1 MEGNYKMKRHKIT
14 FGLVLTI
21 AILSLGANIF
31 QFVRYNND
39 ITKLKSPV
47 GTVCDDKI
55 IDKYNN
61 IKGPKDAY
69 EKNSKALGE
78 EIAKMSGNEKDAN
91 CVAIRFSIGT
101 KNQEETYKTLKELVE
116 KGQSP
121 SLKIE
126 NIRNIY
132 RMDPSG
138 VQINSVEDAINE

>member
-1 MEGNYKMKRHKIT
+1 MKRRKII
-14 FGLVLTI
+14 FGLVLVV
-21 AILSLGANIF
+21 AIWSLGANLF
-31 QFVRYNND
+31 QFIRYNND
-39 ITKLKSPV
+39 VTAVKSPV

-101 KNQEETYKTLKELVE
+101 NNQEETYKTLKAMVE

-126 NIRNIY
+126 NVRTIY

-138 VQINSVEDAINE
+138 VQINSVKDAING

>member
-1 MEGNYKMKRHKIT
+1 MKRHKIT
-14 FGLVLTI
+14 LGLVLTI

-78 EIAKMSGNEKDAN
+78 EISKMSGNEKDAN
-91 CVAIRFSIGT
+91 CVAIRFLIGT
-101 KNQEETYKTLKELVE
+101 DNQEETYKTLKAMVE

-126 NIRNIY
+126 NVRTIY

-138 VQINSVEDAINE
+138 VQINSVEDAING

>member
-1 MEGNYKMKRHKIT
+1 MKRHKIT
-14 FGLVLTI
+14 FGLVLVV
-21 AILSLGANIF
+21 AILSLGVNIF
-31 QFVRYNND
+31 QFIRYNND
-39 ITKLKSPV
+39 VTAVKSPV

-61 IKGPKDAY
+61 IINNTKGPKEAY

-91 CVAIRFSIGT
+91 CVAIRFLIGT
-101 KNQEETYKTLKELVE
+101 NNQQEIYKTLKALVE

-121 SLKIE
+121 SLKIA

-132 RMDPSG
+132 KMDPSG
-138 VQINSVEDAINE
+138 FEIESVGDALNE

>member
-1 MEGNYKMKRHKIT
+1 MKRHKIT
-14 FGLVLTI
+14 FGLVLI
-21 AILSLGANIF
+21 VAILSLGANIF
-31 QFVRYNND
+31 QFIRYNND
-39 ITKLKSPV
+39 VTAVKSPV

-78 EIAKMSGNEKDAN
+78 EISKMSGNEKDAN
-91 CVAIRFSIGT
+91 CVAIRFLIGT
-101 KNQEETYKTLKELVE
+101 DNQEETYKILKAMVE

-121 SLKIE
+121 SLKIN

-132 RMDPSG
+132 KMDHSG
-138 VQINSVEDAINE
+138 FEIESVGDALNE

>member
-1 MEGNYKMKRHKIT
+1 MKRHKIT
-14 FGLVLTI
+14 FGLVLVV
-21 AILSLGANIF
+21 AILSLGVNIF
-31 QFVRYNND
+31 QFIRYNND
-39 ITKLKSPV
+39 VTAVKSPV

-61 IKGPKDAY
+61 IKGPKEAY

-91 CVAIRFSIGT
+91 CVAIRFLIGT
-101 KNQEETYKTLKELVE
+101 NNQQEIYKTLKALVE

-121 SLKIE
+121 SLKIA

-132 RMDPSG
+132 KMDPSG
-138 VQINSVEDAINE
+138 FEIESVGDALNE